1 MALSKKNKNND
12 GPLSGLLVIDTS
24 QGIAGPYCGSLLA
37 GYGARVIKI
46 DPPQGDWGR
55 GVGEKYGTSSVYS
68 VAYNR
73 GKEGV
78 VLDLKKEA
86 DLDALYEMVAQADI
100 FLESSRPGVAKK
112 IGIDFQTLTEKNTS
126 LIYLSISGFGQKG
139 PYSTR
144 PCTDGVAQA
153 FSGLV
158 HGNVGQDG
166 MPHKMDIPIV
176 DIYTGLY
183 GFQSVTM
190 ALFERMK
197 SGKAQ
202 YLDNSLVLSALEVQK
217 AKLIDQHLHGATV
230 SKLNPPSGVYQTR
243 TGDMVIALATEAH
256 YLKFIDVLEADDL
269 KNRPEYETFSLRI
282 ENDDPL
288 RARIQEII
296 GGKPGKEW
304 MEILGGAG
312 IIANTINSVAEVL
325 ADENIVAAG
334 MLREVQQVGMGMIR
348 LPTMPLMD
356 GLESD
361 APELGQH
368 TDQILKELSGN

>member
-24 QGIAGPYCGSLLA
+24 QGIAGPYCGSILA
-37 GYGARVIKI
+37 GYGARVIKV
-46 DPPQGDWGR
+46 DPPHGDWGR
-55 GVGEKYGTSSVYS
+55 NVGAKYGTSSVYS

-73 GKEGV
+73 GKEGI
-78 VLDLKKEA
+78 VLDLKKEG
-86 DLDALYEMVAQADI
+86 DLETLYELVAQADI

-112 IGIDFQTLTEKNTS
+112 IGIDFDKLTEKNAS

-139 PYSTR
+139 PYAER

-166 MPHKMDIPIV
+166 MAHKMDIPIV

-183 GFQSVTM
+183 GFQSVSM

-197 SGKAQ
+197 TGKAQ
-202 YLDNSLVLSALEVQK
+202 YLDNNLVHSALEVQK
-217 AKLIDQHLHGATV
+217 AKLIDQHLHGETV
-230 SKLNPPSGVYQTR
+230 AKLNPPSGVYQSN

-256 YLKFIDVLEADDL
+256 YLKLIDVIGADDL
-269 KNRPEYETFSLRI
+269 KDRSEYETFELRG
-282 ENDDPL
+282 ENDGPL
-288 RARIQEII
+288 RARIQDIV
-296 GGKPGKEW
+296 GRKSGKEW

-312 IIANTINSVAEVL
+312 IIVNTINSVSEVL
-325 ADENIVAAG
+325 ADENIMASG
-334 MLREVQQVGMGMIR
+334 MLRDVQQAGMGVIR

-356 GLESD
+356 GMEAD

-368 TDQILKELSGN
+368 TEQVLRELAGE